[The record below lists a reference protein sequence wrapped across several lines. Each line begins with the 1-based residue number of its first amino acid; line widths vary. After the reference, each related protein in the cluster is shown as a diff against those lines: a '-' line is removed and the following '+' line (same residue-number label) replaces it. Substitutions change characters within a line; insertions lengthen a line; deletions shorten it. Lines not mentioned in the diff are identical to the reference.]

1 MSSSAHTSRRLGT
14 SIACAL
20 AAALIAVPL
29 ASASGSQRT
38 ITENSATQNRV
49 DRQNSYNQLDPWLD
63 RLLHKTAA
71 STSAT
76 GSAIR
81 LITENSATQNR
92 VGLQN
97 SYNQLDPWLARLL
110 HRTAASTSATGST
123 NRLITENSAGQNRP
137 DQQGTYGQL
146 NPWLHHMLHEAN
158 AYSASSGPVESR
170 VATSDTRPSGSVV
183 ASASRFPGR
192 DIAIGAAG
200 TLAVALLAAGALFAV
215 RRTRGRFAPV
225 S

>member
-1 MSSSAHTSRRLGT
+1 MSISAHTSRRLGT
-14 SIACAL
+14 SIACAV

-29 ASASGSQRT
+29 ASASGSQGT
-38 ITENSATQNRV
+38 
-49 DRQNSYNQLDPWLD
+49 
-63 RLLHKTAA
+63 
-71 STSAT
+71 
-76 GSAIR
+76 
-81 LITENSATQNR
+81 ITENSATQNR

-97 SYNQLDPWLARLL
+97 SYNQLDPWLYRLL
-110 HRTAASTSATGST
+110 HG
-123 NRLITENSAGQNRP
+123 NSAGQNRL

-146 NPWLHHMLHEAN
+146 NPWLHHMLHETN

-170 VATSDTRPSGSVV
+170 VATSDTRASGGVVPSS
-183 ASASRFPGR
+183 SRFPWR

>member
-1 MSSSAHTSRRLGT
+1 MSISAHTSRRLGT
-14 SIACAL
+14 SIACAV

-29 ASASGSQRT
+29 ASASGSQGT
-38 ITENSATQNRV
+38 
-49 DRQNSYNQLDPWLD
+49 
-63 RLLHKTAA
+63 
-71 STSAT
+71 
-76 GSAIR
+76 
-81 LITENSATQNR
+81 ITENSATQNR

-97 SYNQLDPWLARLL
+97 SYNQLDPWLSRLL
-110 HRTAASTSATGST
+110 HRTVASTSATGPT
-123 NRLITENSAGQNRP
+123 NRLITENSATQSRVGRQNSYNQLDPWLYRLLHRNSAGQNRL

-146 NPWLHHMLHEAN
+146 NPWLHHMLHETN
-158 AYSASSGPVESR
+158 VYSASSGPVESR
-170 VATSDTRPSGSVV
+170 VATSDTRPSGGVV
-183 ASASRFPGR
+183 PSSSRFPWR